1 MPYVALDLETTGLD
15 PENDEITE
23 IAAIRFD
30 ADGIIDTYQTF
41 VNPGRKLEYRIA
53 LLTGIDAAALEAAPH
68 FGSIAV
74 EVEDFIGLDP
84 IVGQNPTF
92 DTTFLQR
99 RGVQIFGPAYDT
111 FELAGLLLPGLQQH
125 SLGAIAEYLG
135 IEYSVR
141 HRAMPDADAARRV
154 FLALRQRLLESPA
167 AVLAEADR
175 LASMSDWPL
184 RHLLREVAAQRPRA
198 PGASEREGYVHEFV
212 RAPGEVPAPLRTND
226 RTEAVSPKEAAR
238 VISSAAMREAL
249 DAYEERP
256 EQTAMARIVA
266 ETVGRGER
274 LIVEAG
280 TGVGKSLAYLVPAAM
295 QAARNNERVVIS
307 TNTINLQEQLMSQD
321 LPVARRLLREAGL
334 SDDDVRVAQLKGRR
348 NYLCLLRW
356 AAARR
361 STSLTVEEARVLVRT
376 LFWLGETETG
386 DRAEINLRREE
397 DAAWWRLSAQDAGC
411 LSAQC
416 AYVRD
421 GSCFLHR
428 ARRRAEAAHVLVVNH
443 ALLLS
448 DVAAGGNVLP
458 DYQHLVI
465 DEAHHLE
472 DEATQQL
479 GFTASEH
486 DVMTWLERVHA
497 RAARDRES
505 GVAASVAEATRA
517 SRQALGPAAQ
527 LQTMARGVAK
537 LTAAARE
544 AVPPFFRA
552 LREFGA
558 QHARGRGDYDE
569 RLLLS
574 RGIRVQPD
582 WADIEA
588 AWYATEE
595 KLAAVCGA
603 LDELCAM
610 LSQAQPEDLLD
621 RDAIAAEAAAVRDD
635 GERLRAGISQIIN
648 RDDRERV
655 CWMTTLRRDSSPALS
670 SAPLSV
676 AETLRTALF
685 DPKQSVVLTS
695 ATLTADDSFEYV
707 KGRLGY
713 EDARELLLGSPFD
726 YKTSTLIL
734 APSDMP
740 EPDHHGY
747 LAAVRE
753 AIIDMVTASE
763 GRALVLFTSHSALR
777 AAYDGIKA
785 PLEERQILVLGQG
798 IDGTPRQLLG
808 VLRENFR
815 TVVLGAASFWEGVD
829 VTGEALSLLIMA
841 RLPFSV
847 PTDPV
852 FQARSE
858 LFEAPFEQ
866 YALPQAILR
875 FKQGFGRLIR
885 RKTDRGVMVV
895 LDRRLRSRQY
905 GETFLRSL
913 PPCDVRDVPLRDL
926 GAEVRGWLGAR
937 QDVAT

>member
-15 PENDEITE
+15 PDNDEIIE
-23 IAAIRFD
+23 VAAIRFD
-30 ADGIIDTYQTF
+30 ADRVIDTYQTF
-41 VNPGRKLEYRIA
+41 VNPGRKLQYRIA
-53 LLTGIDAAALEAAPH
+53 LLTGIDPAALESAPH

-99 RGVQIFGPAYDT
+99 KGVQVFGPTYDT

-125 SLGAIAEYLG
+125 SLGAIAEHLG
-135 IEYSVR
+135 IESSVW

-154 FLALRQRLLESPA
+154 FLALRHRLLESPPV
-167 AVLAEADR
+167 VLAEADR
-175 LASMSDWPL
+175 LAAMSDWPL
-184 RHLLREVAAQRPRA
+184 RHLLREVAALRPRA
-198 PGASEREGYVHEFV
+198 PGDSGRDGFVHEFV
-212 RAPGEVPAPLRTND
+212 RAPGEIPAPLRSNERQVPAD
-226 RTEAVSPKEAAR
+226 PKEAVR
-238 VISSAAMREAL
+238 VISSPAMREAL
-249 DAYEERP
+249 EAYEERP

-280 TGVGKSLAYLVPAAM
+280 TGVGKSLAYLVPAAL
-295 QAARNNERVVIS
+295 QAARNNERVVVS
-307 TNTINLQEQLMSQD
+307 TNTINLQEQLIAQD
-321 LPVARRLLREAGL
+321 IPVARRLLREAGVGE
-334 SDDDVRVAQLKGRR
+334 DDLRVAQLKGRR

-361 STSLTVEEARVLVRT
+361 NASLTPEEARVLVRT

-397 DAAWWRLSAQDAGC
+397 DAAWWRLSAQDSGC
-411 LSAQC
+411 LATQC

-428 ARRRAEAAHVLVVNH
+428 ARRRAEAAHLLVVNH

-458 DYQHLVI
+458 DYQHLVV

-479 GFTASEH
+479 GFSASEQ
-486 DVMTWLERVHA
+486 DVMSWLERVHVRGGRE
-497 RAARDRES
+497 RAS
-505 GVAASVAEATRA
+505 GVAASVIEATRA
-517 SRQALGPAAQ
+517 SQQAAAPAPQ
-527 LQTMARGVAK
+527 LQTMARTVAK

-552 LREFGA
+552 LRDFGA
-558 QHARGRGDYDE
+558 QHSSGRGDYDE

-595 KLAAVCGA
+595 ALAAVCGA
-603 LDELCAM
+603 LDELQAM
-610 LSQAQPEDLLD
+610 LSQAQPDALLD
-621 RDAIAAEAAAVRDD
+621 RDAIVGEAAAVRED

-648 RDDRERV
+648 RDDRDRV
-655 CWMTTLRRDSSPALS
+655 CWMTTLRRDAAPTLA

-695 ATLTADDSFEYV
+695 ATLSADDSFDYV

-740 EPDHHGY
+740 EPDNHGY

-753 AIIDMVTASE
+753 SIVEMVTASE
-763 GRALVLFTSHSALR
+763 GRALVLFTSHAGLR

-798 IDGTPRQLLG
+798 IDGPPRQLLG

-829 VTGEALSLLIMA
+829 VTGEALSLLVMA

-858 LFEAPFEQ
+858 LFESPFEQ

-885 RKTDRGVMVV
+885 SKHDRGAVV
-895 LDRRLRSRQY
+895 LLDRRLDSKYY
-905 GETFLRSL
+905 GRVFL
-913 PPCDVRDVPLRDL
+913 
-926 GAEVRGWLGAR
+926 
-937 QDVAT
+937 